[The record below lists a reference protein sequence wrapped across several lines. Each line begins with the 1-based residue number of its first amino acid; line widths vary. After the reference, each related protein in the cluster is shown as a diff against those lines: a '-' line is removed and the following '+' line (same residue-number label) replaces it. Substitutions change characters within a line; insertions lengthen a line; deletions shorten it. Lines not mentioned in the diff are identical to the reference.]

1 MQIMIPL
8 AGKSPFFSS
17 EHYFFPKSL
26 IEVDGTPMIERV
38 ISNLAVIAADQ
49 QFIFVLP
56 AQDIVRFSMDRT
68 LKLLTDGRCA
78 IVGLQAA
85 TKGALCSALM
95 AIDQLDMAA
104 PLIIAN
110 GDQVID
116 ADLSRI
122 VDGFRSSNAQ
132 AGVVV
137 FDSVH
142 PRWSYV
148 ATDDAGR
155 VLQAAEKQ
163 AISRNAVAGFYYF
176 ETAATFVRAAM
187 RSIETNASYNGHF
200 FIAPCLNEIILEGG
214 LVTTARVA
222 SDAYHSFY
230 SPEKI
235 NQYEDEVL
243 RDSISGRTGTTTTG
257 PVHLVIPAAGEGSRF
272 REAGYERPKP
282 FIDVRGRPMIDHVIE
297 NVAPAG
303 ADVHLLLRKEHLT
316 DHEEL
321 IDLVRGS
328 VDRIHSV
335 EKLTEGTACTL
346 LLARA
351 AFDDDRPLL
360 VANSDQWV
368 DFDVDDYVRDCID
381 RDLDGSILVFRD
393 AERNPKWSFARLN
406 DQGLVVEV
414 AEKKPISDLATVGI
428 YLFRRGADFV
438 RGAIDMIARNDR
450 VNNEFYTCP
459 VYNYLIEAGLK
470 IGVYEVP
477 ADAMHGLGTPAD
489 LDAFLARDVA
499 LGTPGSRSAA

>member
-8 AGKSPFFSS
+8 AGKSPFFSP

-38 ISNLAVIAADQ
+38 IENLASVADDKH
-49 QFIFVLP
+49 FIFVLP
-56 AQDIVRFSMDRT
+56 SQDVVRFAMDRT
-68 LKLLTDGRCA
+68 LRLLTDGRCS
-78 IVGLQAA
+78 IVGLQAG

-95 AIDQLDMAA
+95 AIDQLDMDA

-116 ADLSRI
+116 ADLARI
-122 VDGFRSSNAQ
+122 VDGFRRNHVQ
-132 AGVVV
+132 AGVIV

-148 ATDDAGR
+148 ATDDAGQ

-163 AISRNAVAGFYYF
+163 AISRNAIAGFYYF
-176 ETAATFVRAAM
+176 KTAAAFVHAAM

-200 FIAPCLNEIILEGG
+200 FIAPSLNEIILEDG
-214 LVTTARVA
+214 VVATARVA
-222 SDAYHSFY
+222 SDRYHSFY

-235 NQYEDEVL
+235 NQYEDEIL
-243 RDSISGRTGTTTTG
+243 RNSIAGRTGSTADR
-257 PVHLVIPAAGEGSRF
+257 VHLVIPAAGEGSRF

-282 FIDVRGRPMIDHVIE
+282 FIDVRGRPMIDHVID
-297 NVAPAG
+297 NVAPKG

-316 DHEEL
+316 DHEAL

-346 LLARA
+346 LLARS
-351 AFDDDRPLL
+351 AFDDDQPLL

-368 DFDVDDYVRDCID
+368 DFDVDAYVQDCID

-393 AERNPKWSFARLN
+393 AERNPKWSFARL
-406 DQGLVVEV
+406 DDAGLVVEV

-428 YLFRRGADFV
+428 YLFRRGSDFV

-489 LDAFLARDVA
+489 LNAFLVKDIA
-499 LGTPGSRSAA
+499 LADRTPA